1 MQCSGGRALTRAVT
15 SSRALGFNGQPLFQ
29 VYSAAAILDL
39 HTHAF
44 RSSCI
49 CLNGYFCFSKCT
61 HLQGSIQRL
70 LLPPCN
76 WSALY
81 FRKRQNISAA
91 GKMKMI
97 LCRLLFFSSFCVH
110 HLPSVSFPPKAAA
123 LLSWHCFVQQLAL
136 LHSISLIIPTLFKA
150 VHSSWPEDEGD
161 ILSGFFGEST
171 NPAPQAN
178 WPLLRQSQPNLLL
191 FFMHEH
197 KLLLSTLKWL
207 ILGQIFYNR
216 NCSVCVFCL
225 CDRWLV
231 ISLRTMEFFVYG
243 HVRAVQ
249 GNTAWSYL
257 QQMIFCF

>member
-110 HLPSVSFPPKAAA
+110 HLPSMSFPPEGCSSA
-123 LLSWHCFVQQLAL
+123 FLAL
-136 LHSISLIIPTLFKA
+136 
-150 VHSSWPEDEGD
+150 
-161 ILSGFFGEST
+161 
-171 NPAPQAN
+171 
-178 WPLLRQSQPNLLL
+178 
-191 FFMHEH
+191 
-197 KLLLSTLKWL
+197 
-207 ILGQIFYNR
+207 
-216 NCSVCVFCL
+216 FCAAT
-225 CDRWLV
+225 CLV
-231 ISLRTMEFFVYG
+231 T
-243 HVRAVQ
+243 
-249 GNTAWSYL
+249 
-257 QQMIFCF
+257 